1 MGLGVTF
8 SYHSKPK
15 IITLKKEK
23 FKPRSYE
30 EIKATNREQWNREP
44 EWLYNFF
51 AFFALFVVKKKSIN
65 NFMIWRQVKMI
76 INNFYSKNILIILI
90 SLIGMCISSTAF
102 SADTGSESSNIPIS
116 GKELAQKVYDRED
129 GDDSTAHTIMKLI
142 NKRGH
147 ERIRDF
153 TFYSK
158 DYRPLI
164 KQLIRFTSPADI
176 EGTGFLSIEKSEG
189 ETDQFLYLPALR
201 RTRRIVSSQK
211 SNRFVNSDFT
221 YEDMERRPVEDS
233 EHKITGKDKIGNIDC
248 FVLESRPKEES
259 DSQYS
264 LLKSIIA
271 KNIYIALSVEY
282 YNKKGKLIKKYRTI
296 KLEKIQDIWT
306 ETEVIMEDLKKE
318 HKTILKINNIVYNT
332 NLDDNIFSRQ
342 NLGNW

>member
-1 MGLGVTF
+1 MLLLHRWQRF
-8 SYHSKPK
+8 
-15 IITLKKEK
+15 
-23 FKPRSYE
+23 
-30 EIKATNREQWNREP
+30 
-44 EWLYNFF
+44 
-51 AFFALFVVKKKSIN
+51 FFALLVL
-65 NFMIWRQVKMI
+65 IWGGIV
-76 INNFYSKNILIILI
+76 LP
-90 SLIGMCISSTAF
+90 SLIPSQAKAEPDQAGQT
-102 SADTGSESSNIPIS
+102 DVELTGE
-116 GKELAQKVYDRED
+116 KLAQLVYDREN
-129 GDDSTAHTIMKLI
+129 GDDSTVHTIMKLI

-153 TFYSK
+153 TSYSK
-158 DYRPLI
+158 DYGPLI

-233 EHKITGKDKIGNIDC
+233 EHKIVSEDKIGNIDC
-248 FVLESRPKEES
+248 YVLESRPKEEC

-264 LLKSIIA
+264 LLKSFIA
-271 KNIYIALSVEY
+271 KNIYIALSTEY
-282 YNKKGKLIKKYRTI
+282 YDKKGKLIKKYRTI
-296 KLEKIQDIWT
+296 KLEKIQNIWT
-306 ETEVIMEDLKKE
+306 ETEVLMEDLKKK

-342 NLGNW
+342 HLANW